1 MKKMEMI
8 KTKLASLLI
17 DVKMETLK
25 TDNGVLV
32 FDGELAEG
40 IAVFVEDEEGNRT
53 PAADGEYVTEDNKV
67 ITVAEGKIVSI
78 VEKEVEPTTE
88 DVPTEE
94 NPEED
99 VAAEDET
106 TEDAPTED
114 VPTEETPDNVEELTK
129 RVEELEKIVADLV
142 TAMETLKSETLAKL
156 NMSAAKPI
164 AEEFEQ
170 VAKETR
176 KTGISKVDRFIE
188 RYGNK

>member
-1 MKKMEMI
+1 MI

-78 VEKEVEPTTE
+78 VEKE
-88 DVPTEE
+88 
-94 NPEED
+94 
-99 VAAEDET
+99 
-106 TEDAPTED
+106 DAPTED
-114 VPTEETPDNVEELTK
+114 VPTEETPEEDVAAEDEIVEDVPTEDAPTEETPDKVEDLTK

-142 TAMETLKSETLAKL
+142 AAMDTLKTETLAKL

-170 VAKETR
+170 VTKETR